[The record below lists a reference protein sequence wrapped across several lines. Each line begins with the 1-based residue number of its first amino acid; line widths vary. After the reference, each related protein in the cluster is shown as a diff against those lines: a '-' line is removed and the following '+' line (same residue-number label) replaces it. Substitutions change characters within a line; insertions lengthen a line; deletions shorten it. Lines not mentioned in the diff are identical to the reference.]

1 MFIRSPLRN
10 AHKYSTVVLGS
21 VAFLP
26 ELNKLNKLLLT
37 ARRREDVEEEEEV
50 FITKR

>member
-1 MFIRSPLRN
+1 M
-10 AHKYSTVVLGS
+10 YSTVVLGS

-26 ELNKLNKLLLT
+26 ELYKLNLASSFSL
-37 ARRREDVEEEEEV
+37 REDVEEEEEV